1 MIKLSPSILAADFTR
16 LGEEIKILEN
26 ENVPYIH
33 VDVMDG
39 HFVPN
44 ISMGIPIIESIRKVT
59 DLTLDVHLMLS
70 NPEIYVER
78 FADAGADIINVHK
91 EVCDNIKDIIGR
103 IKAKGKKAAVTVN
116 PSTLADEVLD
126 IAADVDMILVMS
138 VEPGFGAQ
146 KFMPDVLD
154 KVRML
159 REYSNNHGLDLDI
172 EIDGGVNLH
181 NIESILEA
189 GVNVIVA
196 GSSIFGAEDK
206 SAEIK
211 KYYKL
216 FREFENK
223 R

>member
-44 ISMGIPIIESIRKVT
+44 ISMGIPIIESIRKIT
-59 DLTLDVHLMLS
+59 NLTLDVHLMIS

-91 EVCDNIKDIIGR
+91 EVCDDIKGIIR
-103 IKAKGKKAAVTVN
+103 TIKAKGKKAAVTIN
-116 PSTLADEVLD
+116 PSTPAEDILD

-146 KFMPDVLD
+146 KFMPNALD
-154 KVRML
+154 KVRIL
-159 REYSNNHGLDLDI
+159 RKYAGSHELNLDI

-181 NIESILEA
+181 NIEEILDA
-189 GVNVIVA
+189 GVNVVVA
-196 GSSIFGAEDK
+196 GSSIFGAENI
-206 SAEIK
+206 SEEIK

-216 FREFENK
+216 FKKFEDEK
-223 R
+223 